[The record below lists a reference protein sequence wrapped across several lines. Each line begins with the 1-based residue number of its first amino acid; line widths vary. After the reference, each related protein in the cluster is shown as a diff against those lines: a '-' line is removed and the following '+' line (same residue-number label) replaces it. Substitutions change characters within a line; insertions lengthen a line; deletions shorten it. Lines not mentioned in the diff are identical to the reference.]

1 MHKEKV
7 EEALEEVNRSIK
19 KMQEREQNA
28 MQKRKERL
36 KLEEEFAR
44 KIKEA
49 EELKARLSELE
60 KDK

>member
-1 MHKEKV
+1 MHEEKV

>member
-1 MHKEKV
+1 LHKEKV